1 MAALVA
7 QTLIAR
13 TIQALFMAHG
23 WNATATASGW
33 RLVHAGSE
41 KQTVYACLSEHW
53 LSFSQLVAQPR
64 TPNELHSVELF
75 GNLLKINERHM
86 FLTKFALNA
95 AGDLILSAEVPL
107 VGNYSQLI
115 VRTLESFTTY
125 RNVYDDVLTGRPLV
139 GKPAGAGNFILP
151 ADTFMEFV
159 GRIELY
165 SWGSMKK
172 PVGQTWH
179 LGYKGRL
186 HLYNAYFGVTTSWA
200 VFQVPVLLKKDAM
213 PEDQRGLNL
222 FLRYLLRL
230 NDELYLVKFGLG
242 EEGQVLLLLEVPIQ
256 ELNYELF
263 LFAIRTLSKYL
274 DSYAQELE
282 IMSAPEREANI
293 FKLLLQAD
301 SIGNPS
307 SVWS

>member
-1 MAALVA
+1 
-7 QTLIAR
+7 
-13 TIQALFMAHG
+13 
-23 WNATATASGW
+23 
-33 RLVHAGSE
+33 
-41 KQTVYACLSEHW
+41 
-53 LSFSQLVAQPR
+53 VAQPR
-64 TPNELHSVELF
+64 TPNEAHSVELF
-75 GNLLKINERHM
+75 GNLLKVNERHM

-125 RNVYDDVLTGRPLV
+125 RNIYDDVLSQRPLER
-139 GKPAGAGNFILP
+139 KSESAGTFILP

-159 GRIELY
+159 GKIELY

-172 PVGQTWH
+172 PVGQAWH

-186 HLYNAYFGVTTSWA
+186 HLYDAYFGVTTSWA
-200 VFQVPVLLKKDAM
+200 VFQVPALPKKDALS
-213 PEDQRGLNL
+213 EDRRGLKL

-230 NDELYLVKFGLG
+230 NDELHMVKFGIG

-274 DSYAQELE
+274 DTYAQELE

>member
-1 MAALVA
+1 MIA

-13 TIQALFMAHG
+13 TIQALLMEQG
-23 WNATATASGW
+23 WNATASASGW
-33 RLVHAGSE
+33 RLVHAESE
-41 KQTVYACLSEHW
+41 AQTVYACLSEHW

-64 TPNELHSVELF
+64 TPNEQHNVELF
-75 GNLLKINERHM
+75 GNLLKVNERHM

-95 AGDLILSAEVPL
+95 AGDLMLSAEVPL

-125 RNVYDDVLTGRPLV
+125 RNIYDDVVSKRTLER
-139 GKPAGAGNFILP
+139 KSDAAGTFTLP
-151 ADTFMEFV
+151 ADTFMEYV

-186 HLYNAYFGVTTSWA
+186 RLYDAYFGVTTSWA
-200 VFQVPVLLKKDAM
+200 VFQVPVLLKRDAM
-213 PEDQRGLNL
+213 PEDPRSLSL

-230 NDELYLVKFGLG
+230 NDELYLVKFGIG
-242 EEGQVLLLLEVPIQ
+242 EEGQVLLLLEVPVQ

-274 DSYAQELE
+274 DSYTQELD
-282 IMSAPEREANI
+282 IMSAPEREVNI
-293 FKLLLQAD
+293 QKLLLQAD
-301 SIGNPS
+301 SIRNPS
-307 SVWS
+307 SVWF